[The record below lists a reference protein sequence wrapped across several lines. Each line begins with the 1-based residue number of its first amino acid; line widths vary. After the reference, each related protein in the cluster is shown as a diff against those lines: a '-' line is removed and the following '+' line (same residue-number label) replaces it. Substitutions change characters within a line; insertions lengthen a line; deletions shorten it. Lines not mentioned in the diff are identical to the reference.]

1 MFTFRK
7 KNIETDVSNSENRL
21 YDNNFSVLAHNE
33 KRIVDKMNNKIS
45 ETNFVVENLISTINT
60 ISEYVEVQLG
70 SIDKVVNEINTY
82 SALAEE
88 VSSSIESSKKLYTQ
102 TLQVAEDGSE
112 AVNESIKAMR
122 DIEGSVNYSKT
133 VVNTLNN
140 KAADINNM
148 LDVIKDIADNTNLL
162 ALNASIEA
170 ARAGE
175 AGRGFSVVA
184 TEVKK
189 LAERSMESVS
199 YISGTIQEIN
209 ESIRNTILAMDET
222 MERVKK
228 GSDIANNTLKVFKNI
243 IDSVN
248 TSNNVA
254 EEIVSAVSMQT
265 KSLENVIY
273 STDDM
278 NNTSGKLMFVIE
290 VASLNTQYAKTSLFS
305 LSQVSEDLKIIT
317 NDFLKMLDVQNK
329 EDIVLK
335 TCLKVAP
342 RTYDPALNYDFEI
355 ANILSNLHA
364 SLLAIGDSGEI
375 SPGLAKNWY
384 VEDDNCTWIF
394 NLRKGAKFQNGKE
407 VTAEDVK
414 YCFERLLSPKLNSP
428 NNWTLEDIEGAVEF
442 KNGRASSVSG
452 IKVINRYCIS
462 IKLSNPYSGFL
473 LNLGQFFCAIM
484 DKEELEK
491 GNIVGCG
498 AFLLEK
504 KGEDHCT
511 LAAFKDFFN
520 GVPYID
526 KLEIKF
532 NNKNSLQKLIDKEYD
547 FMVIDG
553 KGDMDKI
560 KDVEYLNASTA
571 VLMGTYYAGFNLES
585 NSIFASNKEVRKALN
600 FAINK
605 KRIIEEL
612 LGGMGEEA
620 KGPIPPGIL
629 DNSYLV
635 ATPYNPQ
642 LAKELLRKNN
652 AGGKS
657 INVLYRDESES
668 LLFNKITACI
678 VEDLASVGISCNLV
692 KVPTSE
698 YLKPESIK
706 KCDLCI
712 SRWIAD
718 SGDADNFLQPIF
730 NPANIGNLSRY
741 NNHKVI
747 EKLEEA
753 KKLINPNRK
762 RAMYKEIQEM
772 IIDDMPWISLY
783 HPKIGVGFR
792 KDVLGLRVNPI
803 GLFSYDNIIAEK
815 I

>member
-7 KNIETDVSNSENRL
+7 KSIETDSSNSKDIL
-21 YDNNFSVLAHNE
+21 CDNNLSLLAHNE
-33 KRIVDKMNNKIS
+33 KCIVDKINNKIS

-102 TLQVAEDGSE
+102 TLQVSEDGSE

-122 DIEGSVNYSKT
+122 DIEGSVNYSKS
-133 VVNTLNN
+133 VVNNLNN

-184 TEVKK
+184 TEVKN

-199 YISGTIQEIN
+199 YISSTIQEIN
-209 ESIRNTILAMDET
+209 ESIRNTILAMDKT
-222 MERVKK
+222 MERVKR

-243 IDSVN
+243 TESVN
-248 TSNNVA
+248 TSNTVA
-254 EEIVSAVSMQT
+254 EEIVTAVSMQT

-317 NDFLKMLDVQNK
+317 NDFLKMLDLQNK

-335 TCLKVAP
+335 TCLKVVP
-342 RTYDPALNYDFEI
+342 KTYDPALSFDFEI
-355 ANILSNLHA
+355 GNILSNLHA
-364 SLLAIGDSGEI
+364 ELLTIGNSGEI
-375 SPGLAKNWY
+375 SPGIAKNWY
-384 VEDDNCTWIF
+384 VEDDNRTWIF
-394 NLRKGAKFQNGKE
+394 NLRKGAKFHNGKE

-414 YCFERLLSPKLNSP
+414 YCFERLLSPDLNSP
-428 NNWTLEDIEGAVEF
+428 NNWILEDIEGAVEF
-442 KNGRASSVSG
+442 KNKRASSVSG
-452 IKVINRYCIS
+452 IKVINKYCVS

-473 LNLGQFFCAIM
+473 LNLGQYFCAIM
-484 DKEELEK
+484 DRDELEK

-498 AFLLEK
+498 AFTLEK
-504 KGEDHCT
+504 KGEDYCT

-520 GVPYID
+520 GAPYID

-532 NNKNSLQKLIDKEYD
+532 NSQTSSQKLIDKEYD
-547 FMVIDG
+547 FMVIDN
-553 KGDMDKI
+553 KEDMEKI
-560 KDVEYLNASTA
+560 KSVDYLTTSTS
-571 VLMGTYYAGFNLES
+571 VIMGTYYIGFNLES

-600 FAINK
+600 LAINK
-605 KRIIEEL
+605 KRIVDEL

-620 KGPIPPGIL
+620 RGPIPPGIL
-629 DNSYLV
+629 DNSYLPLT
-635 ATPYNPQ
+635 AYNPQ

-652 AGGKS
+652 ADGKS
-657 INVLYRDESES
+657 INILYRDDSES
-668 LLFNKITACI
+668 LLFNKITTYI
-678 VEDLASVGISCNLV
+678 VENLNSVGISCNLV
-692 KVPTSE
+692 RVPPSE

-706 KCDLCI
+706 KCDLCV

-730 NPANIGNLSRY
+730 NHANVANLSRY
-741 NNHKVI
+741 KNLEVI
-747 EKLEEA
+747 KKLEEA
-753 KKLINPNRK
+753 KKLINPNKK
-762 RAMYKEIQEM
+762 RTMYEEVQNM

-783 HPKIGVGFR
+783 HPKTGVGYR
-792 KDVLGLRVNPI
+792 KDVLGLRLNPV

>member
-7 KNIETDVSNSENRL
+7 KSIETERSNSENIL
-21 YDNNFSVLAHNE
+21 CDNNLSVLAHNE
-33 KRIVDKMNNKIS
+33 KRIVDKINNKIS

-88 VSSSIESSKKLYTQ
+88 VSSSVESSKQLYTQ

-112 AVNESIKAMR
+112 AVNESIKAMG
-122 DIEGSVNYSKT
+122 DIEGSVNYSKS

-184 TEVKK
+184 TEVKN

-199 YISGTIQEIN
+199 YISRTIQEIN

-243 IDSVN
+243 IESVN

-254 EEIVSAVSMQT
+254 EEIASAVSMQT

-305 LSQVSEDLKIIT
+305 LAQVSEDLKIIT
-317 NDFLKMLDVQNK
+317 NDFLKMLDLQNK

-335 TCLKVAP
+335 TCLKVVP
-342 RTYDPALNYDFEI
+342 KTYDPALSYDFEVG
-355 ANILSNLHA
+355 NILANLHA
-364 SLLAIGDSGEI
+364 GLLIIGDSGEI

-384 VEDDNCTWIF
+384 VEGDNRTWIF
-394 NLRKGAKFQNGKE
+394 NLRKGAKFHNGKE
-407 VTAEDVK
+407 VSADDVK
-414 YCFERLLSPKLNSP
+414 YCFERLLSPELNSP
-428 NNWTLEDIEGAVEF
+428 NNWSLEEIEGAIEF
-442 KNGRASSVSG
+442 KNRRASSVSG
-452 IKVINRYCIS
+452 IKVINKYCIS

-473 LNLGQFFCAIM
+473 LNLGQYCCAIM
-484 DKEELEK
+484 DKAELQK

-498 AFLLEK
+498 AFILEK
-504 KGEDHCT
+504 TDEDHCT
-511 LAAFKDFFN
+511 LVAFKEFFN
-520 GVPYID
+520 GAPYID

-532 NNKNSLQKLIDKEYD
+532 NSQTSSQKLIDKDYD
-547 FMVIDG
+547 FMVIDN
-553 KGDMDKI
+553 KEDMDKI
-560 KDVEYLNASTA
+560 KNIDYLAASTS
-571 VLMGTYYAGFNLES
+571 VIMGTYYVGLNLES
-585 NSIFASNKEVRKALN
+585 GSIFASNKEARKALN
-600 FAINK
+600 LAVNK
-605 KRIIEEL
+605 KRIVDEF

-620 KGPIPPGIL
+620 RGPIPPGIL
-629 DNSYLV
+629 DNSYLPP
-635 ATPYNPQ
+635 ASYNPQ

-652 AGGKS
+652 AASKS
-657 INVLYRDESES
+657 VNILYRDNSES
-668 LLFNKITACI
+668 SVFNKITAYI
-678 VEDLASVGISCNLV
+678 VEDLTSVGISCNLV
-692 KVPTSE
+692 RVPASE

-718 SGDADNFLQPIF
+718 SGDPDNFLQPIF
-730 NPANIGNLSRY
+730 NYANVANLSRY
-741 NNHKVI
+741 NNLEVI
-747 EKLEEA
+747 KKLEEA
-753 KKLINPNRK
+753 KKIINPNKK

-772 IIDDMPWISLY
+772 IIDDTPWISLY
-783 HPKIGVGFR
+783 HPKTGVGYR
-792 KDVLGLRVNPI
+792 KDVLGLRLNPV